1 MRRLPCGL
9 ALQHVKQ
16 QQAHA
21 VHLKLLVHCASCTSC
36 SAAHCKKMK
45 LLMAVS
51 VAAGCCTHGAHPRP
65 ASAPPLVAPQHGE
78 TCASGLQGGCSLC
91 KRVRYLVETHAK
103 QCKLQGRLCP
113 VPHCA
118 DVKEQSR
125 RSGNAQSAMD
135 ARRRAAQ
142 NAAKKDPGASAA
154 AAPTDANATASSSSG
169 GDASIAAAPAGGGAS
184 AAASKQASKGAGRS
198 AAMQPVDF
206 TRLRPL
212 SDSDLAKYADAQ
224 ARLAAKMDELLA
236 PLAEEQRRQFEHVK
250 ESTKQRIHARIRQ
263 ASQLAPDVPVPWDAE
278 RQHLY
283 ELHCYH
289 EVGRFLT
296 RLREEKE
303 RETTAQIYVATPAD
317 PAAADT
323 LAPSAT
329 GGTGGAS
336 STRGPPGH
344 RAPKAED
351 EPGAAAAASLDPT

>member
-1 MRRLPCGL
+1 MSLALAAREAAAGACGALDVARPLCLVHVLLGL
-9 ALQHVKQ
+9 ALQEDE
-16 QQAHA
+16 APRGGE
-21 VHLKLLVHCASCTSC
+21 
-36 SAAHCKKMK
+36 SAA
-45 LLMAVS
+45 
-51 VAAGCCTHGAHPRP
+51 CCTC
-65 ASAPPLVAPQHGE
+65 APPPPPSVHPLVAPQHGE

-142 NAAKKDPGASAA
+142 NAAKKDPGAAA
-154 AAPTDANATASSSSG
+154 AAGPTDTNASSSSSG
-169 GDASIAAAPAGGGAS
+169 GDASVTSAPAGGAS

-224 ARLAAKMDELLA
+224 VRLAAKMDELLA
-236 PLAEEQRRQFEHVK
+236 PLAEEQRLQFERVK
-250 ESTKQRIHARIRQ
+250 ELTKQKIHARIRQ

-329 GGTGGAS
+329 GGAGGAS

-351 EPGAAAAASLDPT
+351 EPGAAASAAASLDPT